1 MACASPPPQPRS
13 ADLIMPDWVS
23 GNEPPRPAKPKESTR
38 FVQKEG
44 LIYGDPTKE
53 RAPARR
59 KAAKSPFLP
68 KASNSPFF
76 GGCGAKPGE
85 KCP

>member
-1 MACASPPPQPRS
+1 VACASPPPEPRS
-13 ADLIMPDWVS
+13 ADLIMPAWVS
-23 GNEPPRPAKPKESTR
+23 GNEPTASKSKQTKRLEQKP
-38 FVQKEG
+38 G
-44 LIYGDPTKE
+44 LLYGDPGKG
-53 RAPARR
+53 RAPSRQR
-59 KAAKSPFLP
+59 AAKSPFLP